1 MQTLLHDLRYGARM
15 LVKQPVFTLIAVVTL
30 ALGIGA
36 NTAIFSVVNSVLLR
50 PLPFHEPERLVMI
63 HETNLPRFPEFS
75 VAPGNF
81 LDWQKQNTSFERL
94 IAINGTVNI
103 LTGTDEPRRLMGAR
117 VSDGFFATLGV
128 APQLG
133 RTFLSEEDQVGRD
146 KVVVISHGL
155 WQRAFGGNP
164 GIVNQII
171 TLDGQ
176 SQTVIGV
183 MPAGFYFVTNEIDLW
198 KPMAFTPQETQNYG
212 GHSLFVF
219 GQRKTN
225 VTLAQASADLSAIAQ
240 RLTEKYPETNSGWNV
255 KLMPMQEYTV
265 RAIKPALWVLLA
277 AVGCVLLIA
286 CVNVANLLLTR
297 AAGRQKE
304 LTIRSALG
312 AGRGRIVRQLLTES
326 LLLSLVGGTMGLLL
340 AYWGVELL
348 LSLAPA
354 NLPRISEVTLDN
366 RVLLFTAATTLLTG
380 FLFGLLPAW
389 QAARLHL
396 NETLKE
402 GGRNA
407 TTGREFT
414 RGTLVVLEVA
424 SALVLLVAAGL
435 MMKSFWRLLQVNP
448 GFTAEHALT
457 LSIELPEQK
466 YSQDPQRAAF
476 FQQLLTRVR
485 ALPEVRAA
493 GATSKLPLRGDFVLG
508 FEIKEHPPSTYMEG
522 QATNFAAVDADYL
535 RAMGILLLRGRW
547 FTERDNADAPKVAVI
562 NETMA
567 QKLFANEDPI
577 GKHLTVDNRDKNPTW
592 FEIIGVVGDVKEYG
606 LNRKTPLQSYEPFLQ
621 QTFSAMTL
629 VVRTTG
635 EPTQVTRTIRNELR
649 QVDAAQ
655 PLGEILT
662 LEQVV
667 ATSVVS
673 QRFAVLLLGV
683 FSGVALL
690 LAASG
695 IYGVLSYVV
704 TRRTNEIGIRMALG
718 AQTRDVL
725 RLVIGRG
732 MKLTGTGIVVGLL
745 AALGLTRYLADLLF
759 EVPPTDPWTFLAIA
773 LLLAG
778 VAFLACWLPAR
789 RATKVDP
796 LIALRCE

>member
-1 MQTLLHDLRYGARM
+1 MQSLFQDLRYGARM
-15 LVKQPVFTLIAVVTL
+15 LLKQPGFTLIAVVTL

-50 PLPFHEPERLVMI
+50 PLPFKEPERLVMI

-75 VAPGNF
+75 IAPGNF

-103 LTGTDEPRRLMGAR
+103 LTGTTEPWRLQGAR

-133 RTFLSEEDQVGRD
+133 RIFLSEEDQVGRD

-164 GIVNQII
+164 GIVNQTI

-183 MPAGFYFVTNEIDLW
+183 MPAGFYFVNNEIDLW
-198 KPMAFTPQETQNYG
+198 KPMAFTPQETNNHG
-212 GHSLFVF
+212 GHSFFAF
-219 GQRKTN
+219 GQRKAN

-240 RLTEKYPETNSGWNV
+240 RLREKYPETNAGWSV
-255 KLMPMQEYTV
+255 KLTPMQEYTV
-265 RAIKPALWVLLA
+265 REIKSALWVLLA

-297 AAGRQKE
+297 AAGRRKE
-304 LTIRSALG
+304 LTIRTALG
-312 AGRGRIVRQLLTES
+312 AGRGRLVRQLMTES
-326 LLLSLVGGTMGLLL
+326 LLLALVGGVLGLLP
-340 AYWGVELL
+340 AYWGVDLL

-354 NLPRISEVTLDN
+354 NLPRISEVTLDG
-366 RVLLFTAATTLLTG
+366 RVLLFTTATALLTG
-380 FLFGLLPAW
+380 LLFGLLPAW
-389 QAARLHL
+389 QSSSPHL

-402 GGRNA
+402 GGRNS
-407 TTGREFT
+407 TPGRERT
-414 RGTLVVLEVA
+414 RSTLVVLEVA

-435 MMKSFWRLLQVNP
+435 MMKSFYRLLQVNP
-448 GFTAEHALT
+448 GFTADHALT
-457 LSIELPEQK
+457 LSVELPEQK
-466 YSQDPQRAAF
+466 YSQDAQRSAF
-476 FQQLLTRVR
+476 FQQLLARVR
-485 ALPEVRAA
+485 TLPEVRAA
-493 GATSKLPLRGDFVLG
+493 GATSNLPLRGDFVLG
-508 FEIKEHPPSTYMEG
+508 FEIKEHPPSTYQEG

-535 RAMGILLLRGRW
+535 RAMGIPLLRGRW
-547 FTERDNADAPKVAVI
+547 FTERDTAEAHKVAVI
-562 NETMA
+562 NETMMR
-567 QKLFANEDPI
+567 KLFANEDPI
-577 GKHLTVDNRDKNPTW
+577 GKHITFDAREKNPNW
-592 FEIIGVVGDVKEYG
+592 AEIIGVVGDVKEYG
-606 LNRKTPLQSYEPFLQ
+606 LNRKTPLQTYEPFTQ

-635 EPTQVTRTIRNELR
+635 EPTNLTRAIRNELQ

-655 PLGEILT
+655 PLGEVLT
-662 LEQVV
+662 LEQVI

-718 AQTRDVL
+718 AQARDVL
-725 RLVIGRG
+725 RLVMGQG
-732 MKLTGTGIVVGLL
+732 MKLTGIGIGLGLL
-745 AALGLTRYLADLLF
+745 AASGLTRYLADLLF
-759 EVPPTDPWTFLAIA
+759 EVPPTDPWTFVAIA
-773 LLLAG
+773 LLLAS
-778 VAFLACWLPAR
+778 VALMACWIPSR

-796 LIALRCE
+796 MVALRCE

>member
-1 MQTLLHDLRYGARM
+1 MQTFFQDLRYGARM
-15 LVKQPVFTLIAVVTL
+15 LLKQPGFTAIAVLTL
-30 ALGIGA
+30 ALGVGA

-50 PLPFHEPERLVMI
+50 PLPFNEPERLVLI
-63 HETNLPRFPEFS
+63 NETNLPRFPEFA

-81 LDWQKQNTSFERL
+81 LDWQKQNTTFDRL
-94 IAINGTVNI
+94 IAIGGTVNI
-103 LTGTDEPRRLMGAR
+103 LTGTSEPLRLQGAR

-133 RTFLSEEDQVGRD
+133 RTFLPAEDQVGREN
-146 KVVVISHGL
+146 VVVISHGL

-164 GIVNQII
+164 SIINQTV
-171 TLDGQ
+171 TLDGN

-183 MPAGFYFVTNEIDLW
+183 MPAGFYFVNNEIDLW
-198 KPMAFTPQETQNYG
+198 KPMAFTPQETQNHG

-219 GQRKTN
+219 GQRKAN

-265 RAIKPALWVLLA
+265 RDIKPALFVLLA

-304 LTIRSALG
+304 LTIRTALG

-326 LLLSLVGGTMGLLL
+326 LLLALVGGTLGLLL

-348 LSLAPA
+348 LTLAPA
-354 NLPRISEVTLDN
+354 NLPRISEVTLDG
-366 RVLLFTAATTLLTG
+366 RVLLFTAGTTLLTG
-380 FLFGLLPAW
+380 LLFGLLPAW
-389 QAARLHL
+389 QAARPQL
-396 NETLKE
+396 NDTLKE

-424 SALVLLVAAGL
+424 SALVLLVVAGL
-435 MMKSFWRLLQVNP
+435 MLKSFYRLLQVNP
-448 GFTAEHALT
+448 GFTADHALT
-457 LSIELPEQK
+457 LSVELPEQK
-466 YSQDPQRAAF
+466 YPKDPQRAAF

-493 GATSKLPLRGDFVLG
+493 GATSQLPLRGDFVLG
-508 FEIKEHPPSTYMEG
+508 FEVKEHPPATYMQG

-535 RAMGILLLRGRW
+535 RAMGIPLLRGRW
-547 FTERDNADAPKVAVI
+547 FAERDVAETAKVAVI

-577 GKHLTVDNRDKNPTW
+577 GKHITFDDREKNPTW
-592 FEIIGVVGDVKEYG
+592 AEIVGVVGDVKEYG
-606 LNRKTPLQSYEPFLQ
+606 LNRKTPLQTYEPYLQ

-635 EPTQVTRTIRNELR
+635 E
-649 QVDAAQ
+649 
-655 PLGEILT
+655 
-662 LEQVV
+662 
-667 ATSVVS
+667 ATNSTTP
-673 QRFAVLLLGV
+673 
-683 FSGVALL
+683 
-690 LAASG
+690 G
-695 IYGVLSYVV
+695 I
-704 TRRTNEIGIRMALG
+704 
-718 AQTRDVL
+718 
-725 RLVIGRG
+725 
-732 MKLTGTGIVVGLL
+732 GLL
-745 AALGLTRYLADLLF
+745 QRW
-759 EVPPTDPWTFLAIA
+759 PIA
-773 LLLAG
+773 LHHATAG
-778 VAFLACWLPAR
+778 CKPVGRDR
-789 RATKVDP
+789 RPD
-796 LIALRCE
+796 